1 MSTCNICG
9 AEGAH
14 YSAFKRQSLCD
25 TCAATTPVKVSFE
38 TFRYE
43 MWPIAERALYGDPG
57 RSIERSFYE
66 DYIASQLDLRQ
77 YIAAACTILD

>member
-25 TCAATTPVKVSFE
+25 DCARVTPVKVSFD
-38 TFRYE
+38 TFRYT
-43 MWPIAERALYGDPG
+43 MWPRADRAQYGEPG
-57 RSIERSFYE
+57 ATIERSFYE
-66 DYIASQLDLRQ
+66 DYIASTFDLHQ
-77 YIAAACTILD
+77 YIDAARTILD

>member
-25 TCAATTPVKVSFE
+25 TCASTTPVKVSFE

-43 MWPIAERALYGDPG
+43 MWSRADRTLYGDPG

-77 YIAAACTILD
+77 YIAASSSAI

>member
-25 TCAATTPVKVSFE
+25 TCASTTPVKVSFE

-43 MWPIAERALYGDPG
+43 MWSRANRTRYGDPG
-57 RSIERSFYE
+57 ATIERSFYE
-66 DYIASQLDLRQ
+66 DYIASTFDLRQ
-77 YIAAACTILD
+77 YINAVRTILD

>member
-14 YSAFKRQSLCD
+14 YRAMKYQSLCD
-25 TCAATTPVKVSFE
+25 DCALTTPLKVSFE

-43 MWPIAERALYGDPG
+43 MWPRADRALYGEPG
-57 RSIERSFYE
+57 RAIERSFYE

-77 YIAAACTILD
+77 YIAASSSAI